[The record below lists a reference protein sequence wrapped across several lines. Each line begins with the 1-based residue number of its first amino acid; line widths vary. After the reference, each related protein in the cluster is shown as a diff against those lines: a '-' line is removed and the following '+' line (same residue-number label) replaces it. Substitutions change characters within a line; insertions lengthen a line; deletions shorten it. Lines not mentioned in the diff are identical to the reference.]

1 MNKLLE
7 LNAKMDDLRKEIE
20 GFTDE
25 TPIETIE
32 AKHKELKKLK
42 AEIMLIEELEEDA
55 KAKVVVSEDGKTYT
69 AVRADQDGEEVEDV
83 RASKKYAN
91 AFYTYIRNQALSPD
105 QHQVLGAI
113 SSTGVPIPKSFQD
126 KLVIALENNNV
137 MRSLATIIQT
147 ETDKDIPFV
156 ASHGSA
162 AWTDESTDF
171 NDSDPG
177 FDVITLSAY
186 KLTRIVKV
194 PEEVLEDVTFDLEGY
209 LVQSFAQTFAVP
221 EEAAYVVGDGNKKPK
236 GVMIDGQIGK
246 TAESTIAITADDI
259 IDLYY
264 SLKRVYRKKAT
275 WLMNDETVKA
285 VRKLKDG
292 DGNYLWAQG
301 LGAEPET
308 ILGRPVET
316 TDAAPT
322 IEAAGQSHGV
332 RRHFLLYD
340 RRPELTA
347 LSALK

>member
-55 KAKVVVSEDGKTYT
+55 KAKVVVSGDGKTYT
-69 AVRADQDGEEVEDV
+69 AMRADQDGEEQEDV

-105 QHQVLGAI
+105 QHQILGAI

-156 ASHGSA
+156 ASHGTA
-162 AWTDESTDF
+162 EWTDESTDF
-171 NDSDPG
+171 HDSDPG

-285 VRKLKDG
+285 VRKAERRRRQLPV
-292 DGNYLWAQG
+292 
-301 LGAEPET
+301 GAGT
-308 ILGRPVET
+308 
-316 TDAAPT
+316 
-322 IEAAGQSHGV
+322 
-332 RRHFLLYD
+332 RRRTRDHIG
-340 RRPELTA
+340 T
-347 LSALK
+347 SG